1 MKNRTT
7 TPVLILLMLISTLV
21 FPACR
26 GSASL
31 SVSLSAEDIIL
42 AVKTDEQWN
51 VVESNVFQRGDII
64 GLVMLNVSGFKKG
77 DDGLNWMEI
86 DLQVKG
92 PDGEVVLD
100 EKELLGESGHFDMEN
115 NTAESPLGSFYT
127 QNDMPTGEYVM
138 KVTLYDKVGKG
149 SIAHS
154 EKIIIE

>member
-1 MKNRTT
+1 MFTS
-7 TPVLILLMLISTLV
+7 ILV

-26 GSASL
+26 GSSSL
-31 SVSLSAEDIIL
+31 SVGLSAEDIVL
-42 AVKTDEQWN
+42 AIKTDGQWD

-100 EKELLGESGHFDMEN
+100 EKELLGEAGHIDMEN

-127 QNDMPTGEYVM
+127 QDDMPTGEYVM

-149 SIAHS
+149 NIAHS